1 MLPPTTQNIVVEGL
15 LYVFF
20 YLFYFLCKRIFIQ
33 KNNLLSV
40 KNTNIDKQK
49 RVFRIKLFWLV

>member
-1 MLPPTTQNIVVEGL
+1 MLPPTTQNIVVGGL

-20 YLFYFLCKRIFIQ
+20 NLFYFLCKRTFIQ

-49 RVFRIKLFWLV
+49 RVFRIILFWLV